1 RPVLQPAGAQGF
13 PWHGQGRRSVGRD
26 NSLRRCLDHGTESKV
41 EGRGKL
47 TGRWGA
53 PFGIVAS

>member
-1 RPVLQPAGAQGF
+1 MKRSAVVVIGI
-13 PWHGQGRRSVGRD
+13 GRGGVGGD
-26 NSLRRCLDHGTESKV
+26 NRLRGCLDKVPEPKV
-41 EGRGKL
+41 EGKGKP

>member
-1 RPVLQPAGAQGF
+1 MKPSAVVAIGV
-13 PWHGQGRRSVGRD
+13 GRGGVGRD
-26 NSLRRCLDHGTESKV
+26 NSLRGCLDNVPEPKV
-41 EGRGKL
+41 EGRGKP

>member
-1 RPVLQPAGAQGF
+1 MNGSAVVVIGV
-13 PWHGQGRRSVGRD
+13 GRGGVGRD
-26 NSLRRCLDHGTESKV
+26 NCLRGCLDNVSESKV
-41 EGRGKL
+41 EGRGKP